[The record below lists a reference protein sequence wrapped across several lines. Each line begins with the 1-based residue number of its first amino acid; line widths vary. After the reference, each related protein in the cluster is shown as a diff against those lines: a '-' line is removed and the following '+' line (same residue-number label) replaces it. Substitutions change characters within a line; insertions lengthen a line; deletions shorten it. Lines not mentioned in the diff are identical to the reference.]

1 MDLEICKFTK
11 KRFINEK
18 DIAKYKLAFCLFRC
32 IMSSPQNQKKL
43 HTFVVSKW

>member
-11 KRFINEK
+11 EHFAGL
-18 DIAKYKLAFCLFRC
+18 IAKYKLAFRLFRC

-43 HTFVVSKW
+43 RTFVVSKW